1 MDFSLTDEQ
10 EMLRDTARTLLT
22 KECPP
27 SLVRAYMDDPAAG
40 DDLWDRHL
48 REWAVLGDGDL
59 VDLTLF
65 LEEAGRVV
73 LPGAYFS
80 TSALFL
86 PLLRAMAHPLADAV
100 AAGERTGTVAMANKA
115 GMWVVHDEP
124 TYTFVIEADRVDYVA
139 FVVPGPTV
147 AVVEAQSVAP
157 QPIESLDQARRVFNV
172 DVPRDADT
180 TPIDEA
186 ALQGV
191 IERATVALAAE
202 MVGGSQ
208 WLLDHTV
215 AYAKERVQFDRPIG
229 SFQGLQWK
237 LVDMAQDHQRAAAA
251 VGYAAMAIDADDPDR
266 HRATHVAKAAAGGP
280 RATRPKTGC
289 RSTEASGT
297 RGSTTCTCTCG
308 VPSHQMRCSVRP
320 PGTKTG
326 WPIYCSANRASPKQ
340 PYAARTGCRCGPSVR

>member
-1 MDFSLTDEQ
+1 MS
-10 EMLRDTARTLLT
+10 RSSCRV
-22 KECPP
+22 P
-27 SLVRAYMDDPAAG
+27 S
-40 DDLWDRHL
+40 
-48 REWAVLGDGDL
+48 
-59 VDLTLF
+59 
-65 LEEAGRVV
+65 
-73 LPGAYFS
+73 
-80 TSALFL
+80 
-86 PLLRAMAHPLADAV
+86 
-100 AAGERTGTVAMANKA
+100 
-115 GMWVVHDEP
+115 
-124 TYTFVIEADRVDYVA
+124 
-139 FVVPGPTV
+139 V

-266 HRATHVAKAAAGGP
+266 HRATHVAKAAAG
-280 RATRPKTGC
+280 R
-289 RSTEASGT
+289 
-297 RGSTTCTCTCG
+297 
-308 VPSHQMRCSVRP
+308 
-320 PGTKTG
+320 
-326 WPIYCSANRASPKQ
+326 
-340 PYAARTGCRCGPSVR
+340 AARHSSQDGMQVHGGIGYTWEHDLHLYLRRAFASDALLGQATWHQDRLADLLLGQPRQS